1 MSARKA
7 TKGKELLYLA
17 KRLRA
22 GEPISTEDR
31 EFLAGELERM
41 AEKPGRGRPKR
52 SPLERALRKNYRRN
66 VADAIHDGTFSEDYA
81 PQFALSVKQAKGKR
95 TEADAVAA
103 AILGKGNGVRSIQ
116 ATREVHPISRDEWE
130 EFKAYLRFST
140 RR

>member
-1 MSARKA
+1 MSARKEMN
-7 TKGKELLYLA
+7 GE
-17 KRLRA
+17 KR
-22 GEPISTEDR
+22 GP
-31 EFLAGELERM
+31 
-41 AEKPGRGRPKR
+41 GRPKR

-116 ATREVHPISRDEWE
+116 ATREVHPIRGDEWE